1 MAHVE
6 KMNSV
11 SSFYFWQHLICF
23 TFV

>member
-1 MAHVE
+1 MAHAE

-11 SSFYFWQHLICF
+11 SSFYFWQHLACC